1 MIHSGVLCLV
11 MFLSGAAALLFETLW
26 FRQAGLMLGNS
37 VWSTS
42 LVTASFMGGLALGNA
57 AVARWGAGLRRPI
70 AFYALLEAA
79 IGAAGLSLVLL
90 FPVLTPALLPAL
102 RLALERPELL
112 NVIRLLAAFL
122 LLLGPTTA
130 MGATL
135 PVLVRALS
143 ARDPNFGAVLGR
155 LYGWNTLGAV
165 AGALAGETVLIARL
179 GIQGSALA
187 AAALNGLAALLAA
200 VLAWSGSPAA
210 PAPSDTGSR
219 RPLNTRG
226 RRLLLAA
233 FLAGGIL
240 LGLEV
245 LWFRFLLLFVFA
257 SSLTFAIMLAAV
269 LAGIAIGGLVG
280 AFWMRRRADVA
291 EFVPFLALAAG
302 IATVLTYATFL
313 QSLPQAE
320 NNYFTTDRA
329 IALRA
334 IRLMLPV
341 SFLSGLLFS
350 LVGRCLQVETGGD
363 ARAAGLLTL
372 ANTVGAMLGGLLAG
386 FLLLPVLGI
395 ERSLWVLA
403 VTYGAV
409 AIATA
414 PGRSRESPPRQTVL
428 TAMVV
433 VLFAAVTG
441 LFPFGLMQRRY
452 LPLAA
457 ARWTGDGARVVAA
470 REGLTETIQYLRKD
484 LWGQPVFHRLV
495 TNGFSMSSSHF
506 SSARYMQLFV
516 YWPIALHPEARRAL
530 LISYGVG
537 CTARALTDTKSLE
550 SIDVV
555 DISREILEMGQLVFP
570 PSERPPLAD
579 PRVRVH
585 IEDGRFFLMTTGR
598 RFDLI
603 TGEPPPP
610 KNAGI
615 VNLYSREY
623 FVLMR
628 ERLAEG
634 GVATYW
640 LPVYQLELADAKAVI
655 GAFCDA
661 FEDCSLWSG
670 FGTEWMLVGTRHA
683 AAPPSEEAFR
693 KQWSDP
699 VVGPAMAEVGF
710 ETAEQLGTTFLADA
724 ADLREFTRGIAPLE
738 DDHPFRLSRRLP
750 AALDPAYLPF
760 MDPERARGAFE
771 RSALVRRLW
780 PPGLRESTLRAFEQQ
795 RLLNR
800 YFMQRWDLPLG
811 GLPELTE
818 ILTRTALKTPVL
830 WLLMSSAR
838 EQLIAADAEQRGLN
852 DPLLGE
858 LQGIGAMAER
868 DYARAEERFRSVQ
881 AAAAEPDRLAR
892 LRVLALALAGRRAEA
907 ERAIADAAP
916 LASDRDRDAWSWLT
930 DTFSLAGADARP
942 RAVSAQD

>member
-1 MIHSGVLCLV
+1 MSVLLCLG

-42 LVTASFMGGLALGNA
+42 LVTASFMGGLALGNG
-57 AVARWGAGLRRPI
+57 AVARWGPELRRPV
-70 AFYALLEAA
+70 ALYALLEAT
-79 IGAAGLSLVLL
+79 IGATGLGVVLL
-90 FPVLTPALLPAL
+90 FPALTKVLLPL
-102 RLALERPELL
+102 FRLALDRPELL
-112 NVIRLLAAFL
+112 NGMRLLAAL
-122 LLLGPTTA
+122 LVLLVPATA

-165 AGALAGETVLIARL
+165 AGALAGELVLIERL
-179 GIQGSALA
+179 GVTGSAIA
-187 AAALNGLAALLAA
+187 AAALNGTAALIATALARRGDSTSA
-200 VLAWSGSPAA
+200 VVGEGPRA
-210 PAPSDTGSR
+210 PLTSR
-219 RPLNTRG
+219 G
-226 RRLLLAA
+226 IRLLLAA
-233 FLAGGIL
+233 FLCGGVL

-245 LWFRFLLLFVFA
+245 LWFRFLLLFVLA
-257 SSLTFAIMLAAV
+257 SSLTFAIMLAVV
-269 LAGIAIGGLVG
+269 LAGIAGGGLAA
-280 AFWMRRRADVA
+280 AFWMRRRDDVA
-291 EFVPFLALAAG
+291 AFVPLLAFAAG
-302 IATVLTYATFL
+302 IATVVTYAGFV
-313 QSLPQAE
+313 QSLPQAG
-320 NNYFTTDRA
+320 NSYYTTDRA

-350 LVGRCLQVETGGD
+350 LLGKCLQAETGGD

-395 ERSLWVLA
+395 ERSLCVF
-403 VTYGAV
+403 AV
-409 AIATA
+409 AYGGVALAAA
-414 PGRSRESPPRQTVL
+414 PGRTAASHPRQTAL
-428 TAMVV
+428 TALAAA
-433 VLFAAVTG
+433 LFAAVTV

-457 ARWTGDGARVVAA
+457 ARWMEDGTRVVAA

-484 LWGQPVFHRLV
+484 LWGEPVFHRLV

-516 YWPIALHPEARRAL
+516 YLPIALRPEARHAL

-537 CTARALTDTKSLE
+537 CTARALTDTRSLE

-555 DISREILEMGQLVFP
+555 DISREILEMGRLVFP
-570 PSERPPLAD
+570 EPTRQPLDD

-585 IEDGRFFLMTTGR
+585 VEDGRFFLMTTDR
-598 RFDLI
+598 RYDVI

-623 FVLMR
+623 FALMR

-640 LPVYQLELADAKAVI
+640 LPVYQLDLGDTKAVI
-655 GAFCDA
+655 GAFCDV
-661 FEDCSLWSG
+661 FDDCSLWSG

-683 AAPPSEEAFR
+683 VGPVPEDAFR
-693 KQWSDP
+693 RQWNDP

-710 ETAEQLGTTFLADA
+710 EAAEQLGTTFLADA
-724 ADLREFTRGIAPLE
+724 AELREFTRGVAPLE
-738 DDHPFRLSRRLP
+738 DDHPYRLSRRL
-750 AALDPAYLPF
+750 AGLLDPSYLTF
-760 MDPERARGAFE
+760 MDWERARSAFE

-780 PPGLRESTLRAFEQQ
+780 PPALRVSTLQAFEEE
-795 RLLNR
+795 RLLDR
-800 YFMQRWDLPLG
+800 YFLLRWDLPSG

-818 ILTRTALKTPVL
+818 FLTHTSLKTPVL
-830 WLLMSSAR
+830 WLLRSSVR
-838 EQLIAADAEQRGLN
+838 EQRIAADAERRGVRE
-852 DPLLGE
+852 PLLGE
-858 LQGIGAMAER
+858 FQGIQSMAER
-868 DYARAEERFRSVQ
+868 DYARAAERFASVQ
-881 AAAAEPDRLAR
+881 ADAAEPARLAQ
-892 LRVLALALAGRRAEA
+892 LRVLALVLQGRRTEA
-907 ERAIADAAP
+907 QRVMAQAP
-916 LASDRDRDAWSWLT
+916 PVASETERDAWSWLKQA
-930 DTFSLAGADARP
+930 FSLAGPDARSGAIATP
-942 RAVSAQD
+942 D